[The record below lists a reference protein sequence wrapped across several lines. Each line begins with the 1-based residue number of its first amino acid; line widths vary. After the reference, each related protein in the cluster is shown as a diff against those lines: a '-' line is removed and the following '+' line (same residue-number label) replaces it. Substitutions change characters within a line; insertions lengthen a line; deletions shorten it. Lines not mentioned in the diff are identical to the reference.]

1 MIYRAAAAAAAD
13 DDDDDDNDGNITDDS
28 QTLDVVGLRYPA
40 DTGAYKCVAE
50 NSAGSSQDIATVF
63 VQQQQ
68 TERASSTTGTP
79 LPPPLP
85 PQLPPPPALALGAT
99 TAACVMSLQ

>member
-1 MIYRAAAAAAAD
+1 MLQRCAAAAAAAAD
-13 DDDDDDNDGNITDDS
+13 DDDDDDVTDES
-28 QTLDVVGLRYPA
+28 QTLEVVGLRYPA

-68 TERASSTTGTP
+68 QSSDTGRSPSLLAPASSASPASLSVSCTTS
-79 LPPPLP
+79 
-85 PQLPPPPALALGAT
+85 
-99 TAACVMSLQ
+99 VIK